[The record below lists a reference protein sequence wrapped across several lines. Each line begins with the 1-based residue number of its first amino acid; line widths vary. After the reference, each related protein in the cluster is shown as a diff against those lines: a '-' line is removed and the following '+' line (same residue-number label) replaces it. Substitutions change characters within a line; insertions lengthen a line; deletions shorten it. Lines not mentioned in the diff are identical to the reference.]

1 MPYSLYH
8 QQNKQCVAF
17 IDRMTKKVNDM
28 CYLSAT
34 SGWSPLQ
41 ALFHL
46 DDRKAFKSYHG
57 PDNQAVSSYHMSDA
71 QALRYTIQYRLCAI
85 C

>member
-1 MPYSLYH
+1 MCPIYRP
-8 QQNKQCVAF
+8 
-17 IDRMTKKVNDM
+17 DDKKVNDM
-28 CYLSAT
+28 FYLSAT

-57 PDNQAVSSYHMSDA
+57 PDKQALSSSHMPANQAVPFYHMSDD
-71 QALRYTIQYRLCAI
+71 QAIQ
-85 C
+85 